1 MTLDTAWLDRPR
13 ALVKRARTAFDS
25 RVLRERLLMLG
36 VAVALT
42 AYLAD
47 ALWITPAF
55 KQWTQSR
62 ARHTTASAGL
72 ERLNDD
78 IARQVAETRALEQQL
93 KLEVEQLRTRVQR
106 TDAELHQ
113 VGTTLIPAVDMLPVL
128 ERMLAQVGG
137 LRLRSMQSLGRTELA
152 AGAMPAAATPAAA
165 TPAAAP
171 VAVAVA
177 VAASS
182 PAPKADASP
191 VLYRHGFELTLEG
204 SYADLLAYLR
214 ALEAMPQHVLWGG
227 VQFKVEQHP
236 RALLTLR
243 LYTLSLDRSW
253 LEI

>member
-13 ALVKRARTAFDS
+13 ALVMRARTAFDS
-25 RVLRERLLMLG
+25 RVLRERLLILG

-42 AYLAD
+42 AYLVD

-113 VGTTLIPAVDMLPVL
+113 VGTTLIPAVDMLLVL

-152 AGAMPAAATPAAA
+152 AGAMPAAATRAAA
-165 TPAAAP
+165 S

-182 PAPKADASP
+182 PAPNADASP

-214 ALEAMPQHVLWGG
+214 ALEGMPQHVLWGG

>member
-13 ALVKRARTAFDS
+13 ALVKRARSAFDS

-165 TPAAAP
+165 P
-171 VAVAVA
+171 VAVA

>member
-1 MTLDTAWLDRPR
+1 MTLDTAWLERPC
-13 ALVKRARTAFDS
+13 ALVKRARSAFDS

-165 TPAAAP
+165 P
-171 VAVAVA
+171 VAVA

>member
-13 ALVKRARTAFDS
+13 ALVKRTRTAFDS

-165 TPAAAP
+165 P
-171 VAVAVA
+171 VAVA

>member
-1 MTLDTAWLDRPR
+1 MTLDTAWLERPR

-165 TPAAAP
+165 P
-171 VAVAVA
+171 VAVA

>member
-1 MTLDTAWLDRPR
+1 MTLDTAWLERPR
-13 ALVKRARTAFDS
+13 ALVKRARSAFDS

-165 TPAAAP
+165 P
-171 VAVAVA
+171 VAVA

>member
-13 ALVKRARTAFDS
+13 ALVKRARSAFDS

-165 TPAAAP
+165 P
-171 VAVAVA
+171 VA

>member
-13 ALVKRARTAFDS
+13 ALVKRARSAFDS

-78 IARQVAETRALEQQL
+78 IARQLAETRALEQQL

-165 TPAAAP
+165 P
-171 VAVAVA
+171 VA

>member
-13 ALVKRARTAFDS
+13 ALVKRARSAFDS

-165 TPAAAP
+165 P
-171 VAVAVA
+171 VA

-182 PAPKADASP
+182 PAPMADASP